1 MKATL
6 AVKLL
11 RLVVLSLALSWL
23 TGCAAPKPIDWNS
36 RVGSYTYQQAVAEF
50 GQPDR
55 QARLSDGKV
64 VYKWFAQPQVSPT
77 VNSGMSYYGS
87 TGFAAGQ
94 NLNSGPNINYLQ
106 LTFGTNGVLSNWSKN
121 H

>member
-6 AVKLL
+6 AVKLPL
-11 RLVVLSLALSWL
+11 LAILSLAALL
-23 TGCAAPKPIDWNS
+23 FAGCATPKPIDWNS
-36 RVGSYTYQQAVAEF
+36 RVGSYTYQQAVAEL

-55 QARLSDGKV
+55 VARLSDGRT
-64 VYKWFAQPQVSPT
+64 VYKWFTQPQVNPT

-94 NLNSGPNINYLQ
+94 NLNSGPNLNYLQ
-106 LTFGTNGVLSNWSKN
+106 LTFGTNGMLSNWSKN
-121 H
+121 Y